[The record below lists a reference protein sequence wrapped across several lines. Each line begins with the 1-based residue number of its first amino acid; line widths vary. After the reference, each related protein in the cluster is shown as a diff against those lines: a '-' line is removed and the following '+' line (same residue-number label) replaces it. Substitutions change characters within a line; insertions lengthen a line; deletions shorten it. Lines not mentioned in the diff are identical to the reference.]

1 MVARPRVLLLE
12 DDPAIQRFVALVAED
27 CDVEVLGVRSLAAAD
42 AALEAEGFDLMLA
55 DLMLPDGCAVEWL
68 QRTRQTDEA
77 RARLRVVAFSAGLGT
92 TVRHALGLAG
102 VERFLPKP
110 VSVDDLQACFNA
122 LKGPQVARRPDAGHR
137 GGDGCEAARRPAAPP
152 PHRRNRAAVVQRY
165 FGGDAQL
172 HADFLQAWR
181 SGLVRDLARVE
192 QHLADADLAAVGR
205 MAHSMKSAL
214 RMLGESRL
222 AQDASLVEQR
232 CAEQTDAGASLA
244 WERLRSGLQAWM
256 AGRGD
261 TASTA

>member
-1 MVARPRVLLLE
+1 VVARPRVLLLE

-42 AALEAEGFDLMLA
+42 ATLEAEGFDLMLA

-68 QRTRQTDEA
+68 QRTRQADEG

-110 VSVDDLQACFNA
+110 VSVDDLQACFSD
-122 LKGPQVARRPDAGHR
+122 LWGTPVAREPDVGRHVC
-137 GGDGCEAARRPAAPP
+137 DGCEAAHPASPP
-152 PHRRNRAAVVQRY
+152 PHQRNRAAVVQRY

-181 SGLVRDLARVE
+181 SGLVRELARVE

-222 AQDASLVEQR
+222 ARDASLVEQR

-244 WERLRSGLQAWM
+244 WDRLRSGLQAWM

-261 TASTA
+261 IASSA

>member
-27 CDVEVLGVRSLAAAD
+27 CDVEVQGVHCLAD
-42 AALEAEGFDLMLA
+42 ADKALKAGSFDLLLA

-68 QRTRQTDEA
+68 QRTRQADET

-110 VSVDDLQACFNA
+110 VSVDDLQACFSE
-122 LKGPQVARRPDAGHR
+122 LWGTPVAREPDVGRHAC
-137 GGDGCEAARRPAAPP
+137 DGCEAAHPATPP
-152 PHRRNRAAVVQRY
+152 PHQRSGAAVVQRY
-165 FGGDAQL
+165 FGGDARL

-181 SGLVRDLARVE
+181 GGLVRDLARVE

-232 CAEQTDAGASLA
+232 CAERTDAGASLA
-244 WERLRSGLQAWM
+244 WDRLRSGLQAWM
-256 AGRGD
+256 ARRGD
-261 TASTA
+261 IAPSA

>member
-1 MVARPRVLLLE
+1 MLLLE

-27 CDVEVLGVRSLAAAD
+27 CDVEVQGVHCLAD
-42 AALEAEGFDLMLA
+42 ADKALKAGSFDLLLA

-68 QRTRQTDEA
+68 QRTRQADET

-110 VSVDDLQACFNA
+110 VSVDDLQACFSE
-122 LKGPQVARRPDAGHR
+122 LWGTPVAREPDVGRHAC
-137 GGDGCEAARRPAAPP
+137 DGCEAAHPATPP
-152 PHRRNRAAVVQRY
+152 PHQRSGAAVVQRY
-165 FGGDAQL
+165 FGGDARL

-232 CAEQTDAGASLA
+232 CAEQTGAGASPA
-244 WERLRSGLQAWM
+244 WDRLRSGLQAWM

-261 TASTA
+261 IAPSA